1 MVGTPNPIDIHV
13 GNHLRVRRTLRG
25 LSQTEL
31 AAAVGLTFQQVQ
43 KYEQGTNR
51 ISASRLYK
59 LAKVLRVSVLY
70 FFEGIPTEPSEGHEG
85 DQTSI
90 LPLDDELMT
99 SRETLQLVR
108 YYYRIQSETARA
120 LVYDLV
126 QELGKEV

>member
-1 MVGTPNPIDIHV
+1 MVGKPNPIDIHV
-13 GNHLRVRRTLRG
+13 GNQLRVRRTLRG

-51 ISASRLYK
+51 ISASRLYR
-59 LAKVLRVSVLY
+59 LANVLRVSVLY
-70 FFEGIPTEPSEGHEG
+70 FFEGIPTEPSQGHG
-85 DQTSI
+85 RGQTIS
-90 LPLDDELMT
+90 PPSDDGLMT

-108 YYYRIQSETARA
+108 YYYRIQNETARE